1 MTTKNKTVALAA
13 KKIGALAAGL
23 AFAAVSAQPALAAKP
38 APAAAPATG
47 GTIVQGLGV
56 ASFDAVIAN
65 SNAFKT
71 AETQRQ
77 TTFKAQFDQAQTR
90 QNALNAQIKPLI
102 DKFNADRQGG
112 KATQAQLEQQAGAI
126 QQIQENGKAELQRI
140 LQPVGL
146 SQAYVNEQIEDK
158 LNDAVKAAMTKKG
171 VSILISPDAILAVN
185 GGAYNLNQDILN
197 ELNTSIPSAQL
208 VPPAGWEPRQ
218 VREQRAQQAAAQGQA
233 PAGAAPAT
241 QPSGR

>member
-1 MTTKNKTVALAA
+1 MTTKTKFV
-13 KKIGALAAGL
+13 ALAAGL
-23 AFAAVSAQPALAAKP
+23 ALAAAANPALAAKKDA
-38 APAAAPATG
+38 APAASAASG

-65 SNAFKT
+65 SNAYKT

-90 QNALNAQIKPLI
+90 QNALNTQIKPLI

-112 KATQAQLEQQAGAI
+112 KATQASLEQQAGSI

-197 ELNTSIPSAQL
+197 ELNTALPSAQL

-233 PAGAAPAT
+233 APAAAPAAA
-241 QPSGR
+241 PSGR

>member
-1 MTTKNKTVALAA
+1 M
-13 KKIGALAAGL
+13 
-23 AFAAVSAQPALAAKP
+23 
-38 APAAAPATG
+38 
-47 GTIVQGLGV
+47 QGLGV

-112 KATQAQLEQQAGAI
+112 KVTQAALEQQAGSI

>member
-1 MTTKNKTVALAA
+1 MTKTVALAA
-13 KKIGALAAGL
+13 GL
-23 AFAAVSAQPALAAKP
+23 AIAAVSAQPALAAKA
-38 APAAAPATG
+38 APAAAAPAASG
-47 GTIVQGLGV
+47 NIVQGLGV

-65 SNAFKT
+65 SNAYKT

-77 TTFKAQFDQAQTR
+77 TTYKAQFDQAQTR
-90 QNALNAQIKPLI
+90 QNALNAQLKPLV

-112 KATQAQLEQQAGAI
+112 KVAQAALEQQAGSI
-126 QQIQENGKAELQRI
+126 QQLQENGKAELQRM

-197 ELNTSIPSAQL
+197 ELNTALPSAQL

-218 VREQRAQQAAAQGQA
+218 VREQRAQQAAQGQPA
-233 PAGAAPAT
+233 PAAGAPT

>member
-1 MTTKNKTVALAA
+1 MSTKT
-13 KKIGALAAGL
+13 KIVALAAGL
-23 AFAAVSAQPALAAKP
+23 ALAAAAQPALAQKKGA
-38 APAAAPATG
+38 AAAPAAS

-65 SNAFKT
+65 SNAYKT

-90 QNALNAQIKPLI
+90 QNALNAQIKPLV
-102 DKFNADRQGG
+102 DKFNADRQSG
-112 KATQAQLEQQAGAI
+112 KVAQAALEQQAGSI

-140 LQPVGL
+140 LQPVGM

-158 LNDAVKAAMTKKG
+158 LNDAVKAAMTKKS
-171 VSILISPDAILAVN
+171 VSILISPEAILAVN

-197 ELNTSIPSAQL
+197 ELNTALPSAQL

-233 PAGAAPAT
+233 APAAGAAA
-241 QPSGR
+241 PSGR

>member
-1 MTTKNKTVALAA
+1 MSTMTKTVALAA
-13 KKIGALAAGL
+13 GLALATVA
-23 AFAAVSAQPALAAKP
+23 AQPALAAKA
-38 APAAAPATG
+38 APAAASATG

-56 ASFDAVIAN
+56 ASFDAIIGN
-65 SNAFKT
+65 SNAYKA

-77 TTFKAQFDQAQTR
+77 TTYKAQFDQAQTR
-90 QNALNAQIKPLI
+90 NTALNAQIKPLV

-112 KATQAQLEQQAGAI
+112 KVAPAALEQQAGAI

-158 LNDAVKAAMTKKG
+158 LNDAVKAAMTKKN

-197 ELNTSIPSAQL
+197 ELNTSLPSAQL

-218 VREQRAQQAAAQGQA
+218 VREQRAQAQGGAQA
-233 PAGAAPAT
+233 PAAPAT
-241 QPSGR
+241 APTGR

>member
-1 MTTKNKTVALAA
+1 MTTKTKFV
-13 KKIGALAAGL
+13 ALAAGL
-23 AFAAVSAQPALAAKP
+23 ALTAAANPALAAKKDA
-38 APAAAPATG
+38 APAASSASG

-65 SNAFKT
+65 SNAYKT

-77 TTFKAQFDQAQTR
+77 TTFKTQFDQAQAR

-112 KATQAQLEQQAGAI
+112 KATQASLEQQAGNI

-197 ELNTSIPSAQL
+197 ELNAALPSAQL

-233 PAGAAPAT
+233 APAAAPAAT
-241 QPSGR
+241 PSGR

>member
-1 MTTKNKTVALAA
+1 MITMTKTVALAA
-13 KKIGALAAGL
+13 GL
-23 AFAAVSAQPALAAKP
+23 AIAAVSAQPALAAKA
-38 APAAAPATG
+38 APAAAAPAASG
-47 GTIVQGLGV
+47 NIVQGLGV

-65 SNAFKT
+65 SNAYKT

-77 TTFKAQFDQAQTR
+77 TTYKAQFDQAQTR
-90 QNALNAQIKPLI
+90 QNALNAQLKPLV

-112 KATQAQLEQQAGAI
+112 KVAQAALEQQAGAI
-126 QQIQENGKAELQRI
+126 QQLQENGKAELQRM

-197 ELNTSIPSAQL
+197 ELNTALPSAQL

-218 VREQRAQQAAAQGQA
+218 VREQRAQQAAQGQA
-233 PAGAAPAT
+233 APAAGAPT

>member
-1 MTTKNKTVALAA
+1 MSTMTKTVALAA
-13 KKIGALAAGL
+13 GLALATVA
-23 AFAAVSAQPALAAKP
+23 AQPALAQKKGA
-38 APAAAPATG
+38 APAAAAG

-65 SNAFKT
+65 SNAYKA

-77 TTFKAQFDQAQTR
+77 TTYKAQFDQAQARNT
-90 QNALNAQIKPLI
+90 ALNAQIKPLV

-112 KATQAQLEQQAGAI
+112 KVADAALQQQAAAI

-158 LNDAVKAAMTKKG
+158 LNDAVTSAMTKKN

-197 ELNTSIPSAQL
+197 ELNTALPSAQL

-218 VREQRAQQAAAQGQA
+218 IREQRAQAAAQQQPAATTA
-233 PAGAAPAT
+233 PT
-241 QPSGR
+241 GR

>member
-1 MTTKNKTVALAA
+1 MSTMTKSV
-13 KKIGALAAGL
+13 ALAAGL
-23 AFAAVSAQPALAAKP
+23 ALTAVAAQPALAAKA
-38 APAAAPATG
+38 APAAAAGAG

-65 SNAFKT
+65 SNAYKA
-71 AETQRQ
+71 AETARQ
-77 TTFKAQFDQAQTR
+77 TTYKAQFDQAQTR
-90 QNALNAQIKPLI
+90 NTALNAQIKPLV

-112 KATQAQLEQQAGAI
+112 KVAQASLEQQAGAI
-126 QQIQENGKAELQRI
+126 QQMQEGGKAELQRI

-158 LNDAVKAAMTKKG
+158 LNDAVKAAMTKKN

-197 ELNTSIPSAQL
+197 ELNTALPSAQL

-218 VREQRAQQAAAQGQA
+218 VREQRAQAQGQQA
-233 PAGAAPAT
+233 PAGAAPAPT
-241 QPSGR
+241 TGR

>member
-1 MTTKNKTVALAA
+1 MTTRNKTIALA
-13 KKIGALAAGL
+13 AAGL
-23 AFAAVSAQPALAAKP
+23 AFATVAAQPALAAKKDA
-38 APAAAPATG
+38 APAAAAPAAG
-47 GTIVQGLGV
+47 GNIVQGLGV

-65 SNAFKT
+65 SNAYKT

-112 KATQAQLEQQAGAI
+112 KATQASLEQQAGAI

-218 VREQRAQQAAAQGQA
+218 VREQRAQAAAAQGQA

>member
-1 MTTKNKTVALAA
+1 MSTMTKSV
-13 KKIGALAAGL
+13 ALAAGL
-23 AFAAVSAQPALAAKP
+23 ALATVAAQPALAQKKGATT
-38 APAAAPATG
+38 ATG

-65 SNAFKT
+65 SNAFKA

-77 TTFKAQFDQAQTR
+77 TTYKAQYDQAQARNT
-90 QNALNAQIKPLI
+90 ALNAQIKPMV

-112 KATQAQLEQQAGAI
+112 KVADAQLQQQAAAI
-126 QQIQENGKAELQRI
+126 QQLQENGKTELQRI

-158 LNDAVKAAMTKKG
+158 LNDAVKAAMTKKN

-197 ELNTSIPSAQL
+197 ELNTALPSAQL

-218 VREQRAQQAAAQGQA
+218 IREQRAQAAAQQA
-233 PAGAAPAT
+233 PAAAAPAAAPT
-241 QPSGR
+241 GR

>member
-1 MTTKNKTVALAA
+1 MNTMTKSV
-13 KKIGALAAGL
+13 ALAAGL
-23 AFAAVSAQPALAAKP
+23 ALAAVAAQPALAAKA
-38 APAAAPATG
+38 APAASSG
-47 GTIVQGLGV
+47 GTIVQGLGL

-65 SNAFKT
+65 SNAYKA

-77 TTFKAQFDQAQTR
+77 TTYKAQFDQAKSR
-90 QNALNAQIKPLI
+90 NDAINAQIKPLV

-112 KATQAQLEQQAGAI
+112 KVTQAALEQQANSI

-158 LNDAVKAAMTKKG
+158 LNDAVKSAMAKKN
-171 VSILISPDAILAVN
+171 VSILISPEAILAVN

-197 ELNTSIPSAQL
+197 ELNTALPSAQL

-218 VREQRAQQAAAQGQA
+218 MREQRAAQAAQQAPAAAAQ
-233 PAGAAPAT
+233 T
-241 QPSGR
+241 SGR

>member
-1 MTTKNKTVALAA
+1 MITMTKTVALAA
-13 KKIGALAAGL
+13 GL
-23 AFAAVSAQPALAAKP
+23 AIAAVSAQPALAAKP
-38 APAAAPATG
+38 APAAAAPAAT

-65 SNAFKT
+65 SNAYKT

-77 TTFKAQFDQAQTR
+77 TTYKAQFDQAQAR
-90 QNALNAQIKPLI
+90 QNALNAQLKPLV

-112 KATQAQLEQQAGAI
+112 KVAQASLEQQAGSI
-126 QQIQENGKAELQRI
+126 QQLQENGKAELQRM
-140 LQPVGL
+140 LQPVAI

-158 LNDAVKAAMTKKG
+158 LNDAVKTAMTQKG

-197 ELNTSIPSAQL
+197 ALNTALPSAQL

-218 VREQRAQQAAAQGQA
+218 VREQRAQQQAAQAQA
-233 PAGAAPAT
+233 PAAGAPA